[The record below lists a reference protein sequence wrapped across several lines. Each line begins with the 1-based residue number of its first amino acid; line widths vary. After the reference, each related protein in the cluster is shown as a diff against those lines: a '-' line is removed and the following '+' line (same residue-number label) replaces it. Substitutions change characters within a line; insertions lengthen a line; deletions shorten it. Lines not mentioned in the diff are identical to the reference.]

1 MWWWRWSMLE
11 LFNMVATSYMCWL
24 RSSNNIL
31 SYLILINLKLNTIA
45 TYGWWLPYWAV
56 PWDNQLHLL
65 STYSVPMRVR
75 ADAKEMKLF
84 CWGNDLSPALA
95 GGIPNVDMLSG
106 TAQEGQLIFQP
117 SWHWEIWPSEFDVG
131 FRQHGLKTEL
141 RQSTLTWK
149 LGHDYQKCCFKQCS
163 KTLNW
168 ACVALQTTSNLFGL
182 QWRML
187 VPLTHGSADELLS
200 FSSCL
205 QAGLQPVARASCS
218 RTCGF
223 LEEALLMADGKEG
236 TRCHARAFKAP
247 ARLHALT
254 LHWPKPVTWPTS
266 KSSEAGICT
275 PLTSLGD
282 TVKSHGEGHGRIIG
296 CWEEWRV

>member
-11 LFNMVATSYMCWL
+11 LFNMVATSYMRWL

-56 PWDNQLHLL
+56 PWDNRLPLL

-163 KTLNW
+163 KTVLTELVW
-168 ACVALQTTSNLFGL
+168 HYKQPQISLVYSDVCLSLLPTGL
-182 QWRML
+182 LMSWCRSAPVCRLGSSQWH
-187 VPLTHGSADELLS
+187 VPPVLG
-200 FSSCL
+200 
-205 QAGLQPVARASCS
+205 PVASWRKLFSWQMVKRAHDATHTHLK
-218 RTCGF
+218 R
-223 LEEALLMADGKEG
+223 LLVYM
-236 TRCHARAFKAP
+236 H
-247 ARLHALT
+247 
-254 LHWPKPVTWPTS
+254 
-266 KSSEAGICT
+266 
-275 PLTSLGD
+275 
-282 TVKSHGEGHGRIIG
+282 
-296 CWEEWRV
+296 